1 MNATLQDRQNISDL
15 MTGWMHR
22 DLAQWDELA
31 GLFHPDGTIEV
42 TWFEGSATDFIAGS
56 QRMGKSD
63 LRTKHFVG
71 QPVTRFNGNKAIVET
86 NAMIVGE
93 NVALELGCVAH
104 NRFFDLVEKR
114 DDQSDTASDNPW
126 KIVRRQSIYDAAY
139 FTFPYGPIDID
150 RDSVRRAPREYA
162 ALAWLLEKSGFPLQR
177 VFATKGSELEQRMK
191 QQAETWLTS

>member
-1 MNATLQDRQNISDL
+1 MQTTLEDRQAISDL

-22 DLAQWDELA
+22 DLAQWDQLA
-31 GLFHPDGTIEV
+31 NLFHPDGTIEV
-42 TWFEGSATDFIAGS
+42 TWFEGPAADFIAGS

-71 QPVTRFNGNKAIVET
+71 QPVVHFNGAKAIVET

-93 NVALELGCVAH
+93 NIALELGCVAH

-114 DDQSDTASDNPW
+114 AGEW

-139 FTFPYGPIDID
+139 FTFPYGVVEID
-150 RDSVRRAPREYA
+150 REAVRQQPREYA
-162 ALAWLLEKSGFPLQR
+162 ALAWLLAQSGFPVQR
-177 VFATKGSELEQRMK
+177 VFATKGSELEKHMK
-191 QQAETWLTS
+191 QQGEAWLAR